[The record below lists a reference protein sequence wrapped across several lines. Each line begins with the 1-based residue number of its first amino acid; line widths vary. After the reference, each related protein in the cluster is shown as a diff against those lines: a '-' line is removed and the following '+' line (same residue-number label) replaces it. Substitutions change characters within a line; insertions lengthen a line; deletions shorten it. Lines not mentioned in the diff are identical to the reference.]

1 MAQSLTNELYLQKL
15 EELRQ
20 LEQILGGTQ
29 QLADGLESMVAEL
42 GRMAS
47 GADKVAYLLANWKS
61 VTQATQLGSLGGG
74 VATDS
79 GVYTAP
85 LVRYPLDDPEQTTE
99 P

>member
-1 MAQSLTNELYLQKL
+1 M
-15 EELRQ
+15 
-20 LEQILGGTQ
+20 EQILGGTQ

-74 VATDS
+74 VATEA
-79 GVYTAP
+79 GAYTAP
-85 LVRYPLDDPEQTTE
+85 LVRYPLDEPEPSPEDE
-99 P
+99 PSAPQ